1 MRYQGKII
9 SWNPA
14 RGFGFIQWNGSTDR
28 VFVHV
33 SAFKGLACTPAEGLI
48 VTYAVEKD
56 TQGRFRAVK
65 LGIPASQQGQTTA
78 PFRTR
83 ATSPRRSR
91 TRARS
96 RPPARGLRTL
106 RKLAVAGLVAAAIM
120 GYQWFQG
127 LDGLARPGGNDDG
140 SSLADFARDD
150 AAAAPRLQR
159 SDAALQA
166 AFEAQRGD
174 LQIEGQGTVIKVLPD
189 DNKGSRHQRFIL
201 RLGSGQTVLVAHNID
216 LAPRVP
222 GLAEGDTVTF
232 FGEYEWNP
240 QGGVIHWTHHD
251 PGGRHVGGWLRHRGQ
266 TYE

>member
-1 MRYQGKII
+1 MRHQRK
-9 SWNPA
+9 
-14 RGFGFIQWNGSTDR
+14 
-28 VFVHV
+28 
-33 SAFKGLACTPAEGLI
+33 
-48 VTYAVEKD
+48 
-56 TQGRFRAVK
+56 
-65 LGIPASQQGQTTA
+65 
-78 PFRTR
+78 
-83 ATSPRRSR
+83 SP
-91 TRARS
+91 
-96 RPPARGLRTL
+96 RTL
-106 RKLAVAGLVAAAIM
+106 RKLGMAGLVAAAII

-127 LDGLARPGGNDDG
+127 PDGAARVGED
-140 SSLADFARDD
+140 ARG
-150 AAAAPRLQR
+150 

-251 PGGRHVGGWLRHRGQ
+251 PGGRHLGGWLRHRGQ

>member
-9 SWNPA
+9 SWNEA
-14 RGFGFIQWNGSTDR
+14 RGFGFIQWNGSSDR

-33 SAFKGLACTPAEGLI
+33 SAFKGLACTPTEGLI

-56 TQGRFRAVK
+56 AQGRFQAVK
-65 LGIPASQQGQTTA
+65 LSIPASQQGQAAA
-78 PFRTR
+78 PLRIR
-83 ATSPRRSR
+83 ATSSR
-91 TRARS
+91 HTGARGRS
-96 RPPARGLRTL
+96 RPPARGMRAL

-127 LDGLARPGGNDDG
+127 LDGLARPGGDDG
-140 SSLADFARDD
+140 SGSLAEFAQADAP
-150 AAAAPRLQR
+150 AAARLR
-159 SDAALQA
+159 GSDAALQA

-201 RLGSGQTVLVAHNID
+201 RLDSGQTVLVAHNID
-216 LAPRVP
+216 LAPRIP
-222 GLAEGDTVTF
+222 GLAAGDTVAF